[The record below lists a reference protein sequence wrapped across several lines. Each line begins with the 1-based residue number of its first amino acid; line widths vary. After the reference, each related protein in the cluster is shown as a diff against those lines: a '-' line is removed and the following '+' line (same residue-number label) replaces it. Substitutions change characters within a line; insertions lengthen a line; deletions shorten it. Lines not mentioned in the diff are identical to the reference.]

1 MEKMVITVL
10 AKPSHRYLASI
21 IDGLVVALLSLPIFL
36 WTSDTKLILTIG
48 FFLYKVF
55 VYLLVDFL
63 VPYITKGQTI
73 GRYFMG
79 LRLVRKNGQYASIK
93 NYLLRAIIF
102 VVIAAISII
111 FDMAFIAYLLRSIV
125 FALSIYWIY
134 TDDYRMTVHDK
145 IAGTI
150 IIKELN
156 IVRE

>member
-1 MEKMVITVL
+1 
-10 AKPSHRYLASI
+10 
-21 IDGLVVALLSLPIFL
+21 
-36 WTSDTKLILTIG
+36 
-48 FFLYKVF
+48 
-55 VYLLVDFL
+55 
-63 VPYITKGQTI
+63 
-73 GRYFMG
+73 MG

-111 FDMAFIAYLLRSIV
+111 FDMAFIAYLLWSIV